1 MSPEFLAS
9 RPVVSDKGP
18 GPSALQK
25 RISTKKENSEKSE
38 LLIRRKKT
46 TVPGDR
52 QTGGLGVAPL
62 W

>member
-1 MSPEFLAS
+1 M
-9 RPVVSDKGP
+9 VSDKGP

-25 RISTKKENSEKSE
+25 RISTTKESSEKSE

-46 TVPGDR
+46 TVPWDR